1 MTDHYGG
8 TFIIDNTIIRLNI
21 YYIHVTF
28 PTVQATRVDT
38 LFSLILFIML
48 TTMLRPTFQWAHS
61 LSREEMDLEIRY
73 YVVFSS

>member
-8 TFIIDNTIIRLNI
+8 TFIIDDAITGFNM
-21 YYIHVTF
+21 YYINVTF
-28 PTVQATRVDT
+28 PTVRATRVDT

-48 TTMLRPTFQWAHS
+48 TTLLRPTSQWAHS
-61 LSREEMDLEIRY
+61 LPGEEMDLKIRY